1 MMTEVAEKPQIA
13 QIVERYVQLR
23 DQKAEFKAAYDANV
37 KDIDSALER
46 IENFLLTKMQ
56 ELGVESV
63 RTPYGTP
70 YVSKRTSASVAD
82 WEAVLDFVKAN
93 DEWQML
99 ERRVNKT
106 VVAQWREEHNDLPP
120 GLNWTEERVVNIRR
134 S

>member
-1 MMTEVAEKPQIA
+1 MTEVAEKPQIA

-23 DQKAEFKAAYDANV
+23 DKKAELKAGYDASV
-37 KDIDSALER
+37 KDIDAALER

-63 RTPYGTP
+63 RTPFGTP

-106 VVAQWREEHNDLPP
+106 VVAQWRDEHNDLPP

>member
-1 MMTEVAEKPQIA
+1 MTEVVEKPQIA

-23 DQKAEFKAAYDANV
+23 DKKAELKAAYDASV
-37 KDIDSALER
+37 KDIDAGLER

-63 RTPYGTP
+63 RTPFGTP